1 MLTKIGTGIIISIL
15 IKNVKF
21 KIIQSTAHM
30 AEMDVECSWSRY
42 ITSKQL
48 GMFWNNFKVMYSDC
62 EIFLWYETKVNIKEC
77 ILKKWIKRSF
87 LKNLPD
93 NEDIKIFLIQ
103 EHFDK
108 KWQIWIKN

>member
-1 MLTKIGTGIIISIL
+1 MKIGTGIKISIL

-21 KIIQSTAHM
+21 KIIQRTAHM

-48 GMFWNNFKVMYSDC
+48 GMFWDHFKLMYSDC
-62 EIFLWYETKVNIKEC
+62 EFILWYRYRVNNKEC
-77 ILKKWIKRSF
+77 ILKKVNGKKIPQKPA
-87 LKNLPD
+87 N

-108 KWQIWIKN
+108 KEN

>member
-1 MLTKIGTGIIISIL
+1 
-15 IKNVKF
+15 
-21 KIIQSTAHM
+21 
-30 AEMDVECSWSRY
+30 
-42 ITSKQL
+42 
-48 GMFWNNFKVMYSDC
+48 MYSDC

-108 KWQIWIKN
+108 KRENLDQELRVMGSDWDKNYRHNINVHNLQSNLEKVWSTSIKNLPDNEDVNIFLIQEHID